1 MTVASTLGDMAVAY
15 YRVSTPRQG
24 QSGLGLDAQ
33 REAVRAF
40 AEREGM
46 TVAAEYQE
54 VETAKGAD
62 ALERRPELRAAMS
75 EARVRCCPVLV
86 AKLDRLSR
94 DVHFI
99 SGLMAHKV
107 AFVVAEL
114 GADVDPFMLHIYAAV
129 AEKERRL
136 ISERTKAALAAR
148 KARGL
153 PLGKDQRKALAAYRD
168 LHGNGAAVAAI
179 KSDAK
184 ARALDIMPL
193 IQEARAAGAVSLG
206 QIADALNA
214 RGIKAGGGGAWYGS
228 SVARVIKRAEA

>member
-1 MTVASTLGDMAVAY
+1 MVDEETVMAVAY
-15 YRVSTPRQG
+15 YRVSTGQQG
-24 QSGLGLDAQ
+24 RSGLGLEAQ
-33 REAVRAF
+33 RQAVHAF

-46 TVAAEYQE
+46 TIDAEYQE

-62 ALERRPELRAAMS
+62 ALERRPELRAAMA
-75 EARVRCCPVLV
+75 EARLRRCPVIT

-107 AFVVAEL
+107 EFVVAEL
-114 GADVDPFMLHIYAAV
+114 GTDVDPFMLHIYAAV

-153 PLGKDQRKALAAYRD
+153 PLGKDQRVALAAYRQA
-168 LHGNGAAVAAI
+168 HGNAPAVAAI
-179 KSDAK
+179 KAGAK
-184 ARALDIMPL
+184 AKALDVLPL
-193 IQEARAAGAVSLG
+193 IQDARAAGAGSLA
-206 QIADALNA
+206 QVADVLNA
-214 RGIKAGGGGAWYGS
+214 RGIKAGGGGLWYPS
-228 SVARVIKRAEA
+228 SVARVLKRAEA